1 MKLIVGL
8 GNPGRSYAHTRHNV
22 GWWVVDHLADVWH
35 FDQWR
40 RSFDAELC
48 RGRLGAHDVRL
59 LKPTTYMNLSGD
71 ALVPF
76 LRDAR
81 LSVGTDLL
89 VIVDDVALPVGQ
101 FRLRAQGSAGGH
113 NGLKSIES
121 AVGGTRYPRLRVGV
135 GPPPLRERTED
146 LADYV
151 LDRMGK
157 EEKAL
162 VADLLPDITAAVES
176 WMTEGIEKAMSRF
189 NRRVDSGTEPPPM
202 TAGDGTETP

>member
-35 FDQWR
+35 FDRWR
-40 RSFDAELC
+40 RSFNAEMC
-48 RGRLGAHDVRL
+48 RGRLGSLDVRL

-71 ALVPF
+71 ALGPF

-81 LSVGTDLL
+81 LSASADLL
-89 VIVDDVALPVGQ
+89 VIVDDVALAVGQ
-101 FRLRAQGSAGGH
+101 FRLRAQGSSGGH
-113 NGLKSIES
+113 NGLKSVES
-121 AVGGTRYPRLRVGV
+121 AVGGTQYPRLRVGV
-135 GPPPLRERTED
+135 GPPLLRDRSGD

-157 EEKAL
+157 QEKAI
-162 VADLLPDITAAVES
+162 VTDLLPDITAAVEC

-189 NRRVDSGTEPPPM
+189 NRRGDKAKEPPPPV
-202 TAGDGTETP
+202 DGGLETP